1 MAGRP
6 MRARPLHRYIIMGQ
20 EITPTQNLDL
30 HLMHFSTHLLVK
42 PLPEYL
48 LSHPFWETHLCAAE
62 TPSTITSDSER
73 DAWEHQRRD
82 VHASAT
88 GFLLS
93 YIWLLV
99 SPQDFLLAQTHHLL
113 PPYITFPQ
121 WKAFATSFCAHIDP
135 NSIHVLNQVN
145 KRFHFGDLR
154 LGRVNSIYRIRFF
167 HTHFVRGYLWSYNRY
182 TIFFERN
189 FSWILVVCVF
199 FSLVLS
205 AMQVGVTVKELGGEG
220 PEEGKGNVVFLR
232 ATYGFVVFSMVVVA
246 AVLGVVGLVFALVF
260 FLNMVAAIW
269 HDKEKRRE
277 LRKARKERKTEREG
291 SAP

>member
-1 MAGRP
+1 M
-6 MRARPLHRYIIMGQ
+6 
-20 EITPTQNLDL
+20 
-30 HLMHFSTHLLVK
+30 
-42 PLPEYL
+42 
-48 LSHPFWETHLCAAE
+48 
-62 TPSTITSDSER
+62 
-73 DAWEHQRRD
+73 
-82 VHASAT
+82 
-88 GFLLS
+88 
-93 YIWLLV
+93 
-99 SPQDFLLAQTHHLL
+99 
-113 PPYITFPQ
+113 
-121 WKAFATSFCAHIDP
+121 
-135 NSIHVLNQVN
+135 
-145 KRFHFGDLR
+145 
-154 LGRVNSIYRIRFF
+154 
-167 HTHFVRGYLWSYNRY
+167 
-182 TIFFERN
+182 
-189 FSWILVVCVF
+189 F